1 MGTRVVD
8 FGKPSW
14 TVWVNAQ
21 EVQPVYLT
29 EAQAIGRAEREA
41 ATHQHVQVTKST
53 GSTRPRTV
61 ATWVDGERQ

>member
-8 FGKPSW
+8 FGKPRW
-14 TVWVNAQ
+14 TVSVNAQ
-21 EVQPVYLT
+21 EVKPTYPT
-29 EAQAIGRAEREA
+29 EAQAIARGDREA
-41 ATHQHVQVTKST
+41 ATHRHVQVTKST

>member
-21 EVQPVYLT
+21 EVMPTYPA
-29 EAQAIGRAEREA
+29 EAQAITRAEREA
-41 ATHQHVQVTKST
+41 ATHHHVQVTKST
-53 GSTRPRTV
+53 GDTRPRSV
-61 ATWVDGERQ
+61 AEWVDGERQ

>member
-8 FGKPSW
+8 FGKPRW

-21 EVQPVYLT
+21 EVNPIYT
-29 EAQAIGRAEREA
+29 SEAAALGRGEREA
-41 ATHQHVQVTKST
+41 ATHRHVQVTKST
-53 GSTRPRTV
+53 GNTRPRTV